1 MSKEAMKKE
10 TKNGSVEAPKMEVT
24 DDKMTEIIENLQ
36 QQLMHHQQMSLKLAG
51 ALEAMQQLPANLKE
65 GNGDGNEN

>member
-1 MSKEAMKKE
+1 MSKETVQA
-10 TKNGSVEAPKMEVT
+10 NGEAKMPSMEVT
-24 DDKMTEIIENLQ
+24 DDKMKEIVENLQ